1 MLTRVIAAP
10 ASAGRRWCVSGRRAS
25 SGSPSAATSGHT
37 DPPGTWT
44 GAGGTGGG
52 SCIGAW
58 CSVFQRG
65 RRLSTFG
72 ITEKLYAGG
81 GDGTAHSR
89 VAPPHGS
96 FGAGVPLGRVRPRVK
111 TNTSVATPSGNA
123 PILDAEFSPQT
134 PRAAAE

>member
-1 MLTRVIAAP
+1 MVIAAP
-10 ASAGRRWCVSGRRAS
+10 ASAGQRWCVSGPSAS
-25 SGSPSAATSGHT
+25 TGSPSAATSGHT

-96 FGAGVPLGRVRPRVK
+96 FGAGVPLVRGRQRVK
-111 TNTSVATPSGNA
+111 TNTSGATPSGEA
-123 PILDAEFSPQT
+123 PIVEAKVRPQA
-134 PRAAAE
+134 PRSGE